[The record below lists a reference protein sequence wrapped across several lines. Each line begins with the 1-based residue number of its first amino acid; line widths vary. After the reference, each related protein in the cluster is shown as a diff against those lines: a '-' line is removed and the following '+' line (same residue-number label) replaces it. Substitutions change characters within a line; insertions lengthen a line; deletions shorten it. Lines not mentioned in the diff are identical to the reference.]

1 MGSIRYFWLLGL
13 MFACT
18 YCKSPSATSTHVV
31 SPSASTNLTSLE
43 QDILVEVNRHR
54 KAIGLPP
61 LRSNP
66 VLATEASLH
75 SQRMASRK
83 VPFGHAGFETRVS
96 RIKNRLGSVSGS
108 GENVAYGQLS
118 AREVV
123 KVWLNSPPHRKNIEG
138 HYNLTGIGVSRN
150 RQGIIYF
157 TQIFT
162 QKS

>member
-1 MGSIRYFWLLGL
+1 MGSVRYFWLLGIIL
-13 MFACT
+13 ACT
-18 YCKSPSATSTHVV
+18 YCKSPSVGSTQTV
-31 SPSASTNLTSLE
+31 SSSAATNLTSLE
-43 QDILVEVNRHR
+43 QQILVEVNRHR
-54 KAIGLPP
+54 KAIGLP
-61 LRSNP
+61 LLQSNP

>member
-1 MGSIRYFWLLGL
+1 
-13 MFACT
+13 MFTCT
-18 YCKSPSATSTHVV
+18 YCKSPSATSTHAV
-31 SPSASTNLTSLE
+31 SPSATSSLTSLE

-83 VPFGHAGFETRVS
+83 VPFGHAGFEARIS
-96 RIKNRLGSVSGS
+96 RIKSRLGSVSGS

-123 KVWLNSPPHRKNIEG
+123 RVWLNSPPHRKNIEG